1 MTVTKRIFSF
11 LLAVFII
18 FNINIPAFAGQ
29 TLILGD
35 SDGSGLVDISDAK
48 TVLSLACG
56 ISVSV
61 DECDCI
67 CDMDFDGEIT
77 SADARMVLRVA
88 AGISPEEKIHLSDWK
103 ENKEP
108 TCTEEGTATAYC
120 EEKGGYIT
128 KIIPP
133 KGHMKVDAT
142 CTESAFCSACGEIL
156 SEPLGHTTFSGFCER
171 CLRNVEGKESVY
183 VCGGYVE
190 FGAEANT
197 LINTYGKPTEIIDA
211 SEKENELSHYVY
223 AGDYSNLTIFTIS
236 GNDGVIGVYSVSE
249 DFKIIA
255 SETVSY
261 DNVSIHKYIDDLTVI
276 GYKDKLST
284 WDYYG
289 IYATTDIASSYINGN
304 SDFGSCEKLI
314 FYLSNSCR
322 GINGVSSVM
331 YSKRVSKASRSHS
344 EDMAQYDYFS
354 HESKSG
360 ANPGDRLDKYGISY
374 NAYGENIAAGQRMSV
389 YDFNDGWYNSEGH
402 RKNMLNPIYTHIGLG
417 MAYNEASSY
426 DCYVTQDYIRE
437 EN

>member
-11 LLAVFII
+11 LLAAFIVL
-18 FNINIPAFAGQ
+18 NINISVLAGQ
-29 TLILGD
+29 ILILGD
-35 SDGSGLVDISDAK
+35 ANASGVVDITDAK
-48 TVLSLACG
+48 AVLSLACG
-56 ISVSV
+56 LPVSV

-77 SADARMVLRVA
+77 SSDARMVLRVA
-88 AGISPEEKIHLSDWK
+88 AGISPEEKIHLSDWQ

-120 EEKGGYIT
+120 EEKGVYIT

-133 KGHMKVDAT
+133 KEHVKVDAT
-142 CTESAFCSACGEIL
+142 CTECAFCAVCGEIL
-156 SEPLGHTTFSGFCER
+156 SEPLGHTTFNGFCER
-171 CLRNVEGKESVY
+171 CLRDVEGKESVY
-183 VCGGYVE
+183 VYGEYVE
-190 FGAEANT
+190 FGAEAKT
-197 LINTYGKPTEIIDA
+197 LINTYGRPTEIIDA
-211 SEKENELSHYVY
+211 SKKENGLCHYVY
-223 AGDYSNLTIFTIS
+223 AGDYRKLTIFTLS

-261 DNVSIHKYIDDLTVI
+261 DNVGFNKYVDDLTII

-289 IYATTDIASSYINGN
+289 IYATTDITASYIDGN
-304 SDFGSCEKLI
+304 SDFKSCEKLI
-314 FYLSNSCR
+314 FYLTNSCR
-322 GINGVSSVM
+322 RLNGVSPVA
-331 YSKRVSKASRSHS
+331 YSKRVSKAARYHS
-344 EDMAQYDYFS
+344 VDMAENDYFS
-354 HESKSG
+354 HENKSG
-360 ANPGDRLDKYGISY
+360 ANPGDRLDKYGVSY
-374 NAYGENIAAGQRMSV
+374 NAYGENIAAGQRMLV
-389 YDFNDGWYNSEGH
+389 YDFNDGWYNSKGH

-417 MAYNEASSY
+417 MAYNEDSTY